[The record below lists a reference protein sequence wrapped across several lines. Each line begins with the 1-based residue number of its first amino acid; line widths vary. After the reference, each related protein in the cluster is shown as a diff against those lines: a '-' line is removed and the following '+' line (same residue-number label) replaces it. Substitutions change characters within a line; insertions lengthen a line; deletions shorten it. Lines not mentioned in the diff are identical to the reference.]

1 MEGGRN
7 LPIPQ
12 SFLDELT
19 ARCPIEEVVADYVT
33 LTAKGGNLWGLC
45 PFHAEK
51 TPSFSV
57 SPDKHIFHCFG
68 CGKGGGVIRFVME
81 MESLS
86 FPEAVR
92 KLAARAGLEMPEE
105 DQEAQRRRAH
115 RRRLLE
121 LNRAAARFYYETL
134 KTPQGAPMLRY
145 AQEKRRLTPAY
156 IKRFG
161 LGAAPDAWDSLI
173 HAMAAQGYEK
183 GELLEAGLAV
193 AGKNGG
199 VYDKFRNRLMLPVI
213 DAAGDILG
221 FTSRVMD
228 DSAPKYLNTPETAL
242 FKKRGI
248 LYGINFAK
256 LTKRGFLLLVEGNL
270 DVITL
275 HQAGIDN
282 AVATMGTALTI
293 DHARLI
299 GRYTHDLVLC
309 YDNDAAGV
317 EATQRAM
324 TVLRDTDFNVRVLQL
339 PRRRT
344 ESGELVKQDPD
355 DFIKFQGPAA
365 FERLLA
371 GSEDQTVYRLEV
383 VAGKHDLTSNEGKVA
398 YFKDIIPVLAGL
410 PSAVE
415 REIYAARVAKEVD
428 ISKES
433 ILHEVERHRKGQ
445 VRQARRKEERAALT
459 PTANI
464 QPKDRAL
471 RYENP
476 RSARAEE
483 GVIRLLF
490 LDPTLLKLCGDLTPE
505 SFSVPLWGRLFGL
518 IRDRGEE
525 GVSPA
530 ALDGELTAGESDW
543 LARMLQEPQ
552 SLAEGRQAM
561 ADYMEIIR
569 AEAAKRLG
577 PAEDPV
583 ADLLAIQA
591 KGKQKL
597 EREDTK

>member
-1 MEGGRN
+1 MA
-7 LPIPQ
+7 IPQ

-19 ARCPIEEVVADYVT
+19 ARCPIEEVVADYVP
-33 LTAKGGNLWGLC
+33 LTPKGGNLWGLC
-45 PFHAEK
+45 PFHSEK

-68 CGKGGGVIRFVME
+68 CGKGGGVVRFVME

-92 KLAARAGLEMPEE
+92 KLAGRAGLEMPEE

-121 LNRAAARFYYETL
+121 LNKAAGRFYYEML

-145 AQEKRRLTPAY
+145 AQEKRRLTPTY

-161 LGAAPDAWDSLI
+161 LGAAPEGWDNLI
-173 HAMAAQGYEK
+173 RAMTAQGYEK

-193 AGKNGG
+193 AGKNGS

-213 DAAGDILG
+213 DASGDILG

-228 DSAPKYLNTPETAL
+228 DSAPKYLNTPETPI
-242 FKKRGI
+242 FKKRSI

-293 DHARLI
+293 DHARLM

-317 EATQRAM
+317 EATNRAM
-324 TVLRDTDFNVRVLQL
+324 TVLRDTDFNVKILQL

-355 DFIKFQGPAA
+355 DFIKYQGPAA
-365 FERLLA
+365 FERLLS
-371 GSEDQTVYRLEV
+371 GSEDQTTYRLETV
-383 VAGKHDLTSNEGKVA
+383 SAKHDLTKNEGKVA
-398 YFKDIIPVLAGL
+398 YFKDVVPVLASL

-415 REIYAARVAKEVD
+415 REIYAARIAKEVD
-428 ISKES
+428 ISKEAV
-433 ILHEVERHRKGQ
+433 LHEVEQFRKSKAK
-445 VRQARRKEERAALT
+445 QARRKEERSALT
-459 PTANI
+459 PAANI
-464 QPKDRAL
+464 QPKAREL
-471 RYENP
+471 RYDDP

-490 LDPTLLKLCGDLTPE
+490 LDATLLGLCGELAPE
-505 SFSVPLWGRLFGL
+505 EFSVPLRGKLFGL
-518 IRDRGEE
+518 IRDRGGEN
-525 GVSPA
+525 VSPA
-530 ALDGELTAGESDW
+530 VFDGELTSAEGDLLSK
-543 LARMLQEPQ
+543 LLQEPQ
-552 SLAEGRQAM
+552 SLADGQRAM
-561 ADYMEIIR
+561 GDYIEIIR
-569 AEAAKRLG
+569 TRAAARSQAE
-577 PAEDPV
+577 EDPV
-583 ADLLAIQA
+583 AGLLAIQA
-591 KGKQKL
+591 KRKQKQNM
-597 EREDTK
+597 EDVE

>member
-1 MEGGRN
+1 M
-7 LPIPQ
+7 PIPQ
-12 SFLDELT
+12 SFLDELS
-19 ARCPIEEVVADYVT
+19 ARCPIEEVVADYVP

-45 PFHAEK
+45 PFHSEK

-68 CGKGGGVIRFVME
+68 CGKGGGVVRFVME

-115 RRRLLE
+115 RKRLLE
-121 LNRAAARFYYETL
+121 LNRQAARFYFDTL
-134 KTPQGAPMLRY
+134 KSPLGEPMLRY
-145 AQEKRRLTPAY
+145 ATEKRRLTPAY

-161 LGAAPDAWDSLI
+161 LGAAPEGWDHLVK
-173 HAMAAQGYEK
+173 AMTAQGYEK

-193 AGKNGG
+193 ASKTGG

-213 DAAGDILG
+213 DAAGDVLG

-228 DSAPKYLNTPETAL
+228 NSAPKYLNTPETAL

-275 HQAGIDN
+275 HQAGFDN
-282 AVATMGTALTI
+282 AVATMGTALTQ
-293 DHARLI
+293 DHARLM

-317 EATQRAM
+317 DATQRAM

-339 PRRRT
+339 PRRKT
-344 ESGELVKQDPD
+344 PEGELVKQDPD

-371 GSEDQTVYRLEV
+371 GSEDQTAYRLEV
-383 VAGKHDLTSNEGKVA
+383 VAAKHDLSKDENKVA
-398 YFKDIIPVLAGL
+398 YLKEAVTVLASL
-410 PSAVE
+410 PSPAE
-415 REIYAARVAKEVD
+415 REIYAGRVAQRVGV
-428 ISKES
+428 SKDAV
-433 ILHEVERHRKGQ
+433 LHEVDERRKRHARGE
-445 VRQARRKEERAALT
+445 RRKEERAALT
-459 PTANI
+459 PAANL
-464 QPKDRAL
+464 QPKDREL
-471 RYENP
+471 RYADP

-490 LDPTLLKLCGDLTPE
+490 LDPTLLTLCAELEPE
-505 SFSVPLWGRLFGL
+505 LFSVPLWGRLFGL
-518 IRDRGEE
+518 IRARDGTPL
-525 GVSPA
+525 SPA
-530 ALDGELTAGESDW
+530 AFDGELTGPESD
-543 LARMLQEPQ
+543 LLSKLLQQPH
-552 SLAEGRQAM
+552 SLADGGQAM
-561 ADYMEIIR
+561 ADYIDIIR
-569 AEAAKRLG
+569 SQAQRRTSPEQ
-577 PAEDPV
+577 DPV
-583 ADLLAIQA
+583 ADLLATQA
-591 KGKQKL
+591 KRQQKQ
-597 EREDTK
+597 ERRN

>member
-1 MEGGRN
+1 M
-7 LPIPQ
+7 
-12 SFLDELT
+12 
-19 ARCPIEEVVADYVT
+19 ADYVA
-33 LTAKGGNLWGLC
+33 LTPKGGNLWGLC
-45 PFHAEK
+45 PFHSEK

-121 LNRAAARFYYETL
+121 LNRDAARFYYETL
-134 KTPQGAPMLRY
+134 KSPQGEPMLRY
-145 AQEKRRLTPAY
+145 AQEKRRLTPTY

-161 LGAAPDAWDSLI
+161 LGAAPNAWDSLI
-173 HAMAAQGYEK
+173 RAMTAQGYKK
-183 GELLEAGLAV
+183 GELLETGLAV

-256 LTKRGFLLLVEGNL
+256 LTKRGFFLLVEGNL

-282 AVATMGTALTI
+282 AVATMGTALTA

-309 YDNDAAGV
+309 YDNDSAGV

-365 FERLLA
+365 FETLLS
-371 GSEDQTVYRLEV
+371 GSEDQTAYRLEV

-398 YFKDIIPVLAGL
+398 YFKDIVPVLAGL

-428 ISKES
+428 ISKDAV
-433 ILHEVERHRKGQ
+433 LHEVNAYRQG
-445 VRQARRKEERAALT
+445 QARRARRQRERAALT
-459 PTANI
+459 PAANV
-464 QPKDRAL
+464 QPKARSL
-471 RYENP
+471 RYEDP

-490 LDPTLLKLCGDLTPE
+490 LDPTLLERCGELEPE
-505 SFSVPLWGRLFGL
+505 TFSVPLWGKLFGL
-518 IRDRGEE
+518 LRDRGGEA
-525 GVSPA
+525 VSPA
-530 ALDGELTAGESDW
+530 ALDGELSADEADLLSH
-543 LARMLQEPQ
+543 LLQGPQ
-552 SLAEGRQAM
+552 SLAESRQAM
-561 ADYMEIIR
+561 GDYIEIIR
-569 AEAAKRLG
+569 AQAAKRLG
-577 PAEDPV
+577 GAGDPV
-583 ADLLAIQA
+583 ADLLATQA
-591 KGKQKL
+591 KRKQKD
-597 EREDTK
+597 RMGG